1 MGKIAVVFPGQ
12 GAQYSGMGKDLY
24 ENVASSK
31 DIFDR
36 LEKLSPGII
45 DLCFNGSEE
54 ALKETRNTQPAIF
67 AVEAAAY
74 TALKEAGIRAD
85 MTAGFSLGE
94 ITALYASGAAELE
107 TAFML
112 VKNRGEYMHQYAER
126 NPANMAAVVKLAREE
141 VERICDKTEDCW
153 PVNYNSPGQ
162 ITVAYKGDFASLSD
176 EVKSAGGKAIPLK
189 VGGGFHS
196 PLMNEASERFRLLL
210 DNVKLNPPAIPL
222 YSDVTGLPYPDDIKD
237 LLARQINSPVQW
249 ESLIKN
255 MVEAGANTFIEA
267 GPGNVLSG
275 LIKRIAAD
283 AAIYQAG
290 DYKLLTEL
298 KENLSGEHQC

>member
-24 ENVASSK
+24 ENVSASK
-31 DIFDR
+31 EIFDR
-36 LEKLSPGII
+36 LENLSPGII

-54 ALKETRNTQPAIF
+54 ALKETRNTQPAMF

-74 TALKEAGIRAD
+74 AALKEAGIKAD

-107 TAFML
+107 VAFML
-112 VKNRGEYMHQYAER
+112 VKNRGEYMQQCAED
-126 NPANMAAVVKLAREE
+126 NPANMAAVVKLSREDIE
-141 VERICDKTEDCW
+141 SICRQTGDCW

-162 ITVAYKGDFASLSD
+162 TTVAYKGDFSRLSE

-196 PLMNEASERFRLLL
+196 PLMNEAAERFGLLL
-210 DNVKLNPPAIPL
+210 KDVELTPPAIPL
-222 YSDVTGLPYPDDIKD
+222 YSDVTGQPYPDDIKS

-249 ESLIKN
+249 ETLIRN
-255 MVEAGANTFIEA
+255 MSEAGADIFIEA

-275 LIKRIAAD
+275 LIKRIVAD
-283 AAIYQAG
+283 AAIYQMG
-290 DYKLLTEL
+290 DYKSLKEL
-298 KENLSGEHQC
+298 KEKLSGEHLC

>member
-24 ENVASSK
+24 ENSPASK
-31 DIFDR
+31 GVFDR
-36 LEKLSPGII
+36 LEILSPGII

-54 ALKETRNTQPAIF
+54 ALKETKNTQPAMF

-74 TALKEAGIRAD
+74 AALKEACIHAD

-94 ITALYASGAAELE
+94 ITALFACGAADLE

-112 VKNRGEYMHQYAER
+112 VRKRGEYMQQCAEA
-126 NPANMAAVVKLAREE
+126 NPANMAAVVKLSREE
-141 VERICDKTEDCW
+141 IEHICERTEDCW

-162 ITVAYKGDFASLSD
+162 TTIAYKGDFAGISD
-176 EVKSAGGKAIPLK
+176 QVKSAGGKAIPLK

-196 PLMNEASERFRLLL
+196 PLMNEASEQFRLLL
-210 DNVKLNPPAIPL
+210 DTVKLNAPAIPL
-222 YSDVTGLPYPDDIKD
+222 YSDVTGLPYPDDVKD
-237 LLARQINSPVQW
+237 LLAAQINSPVRW
-249 ESLIKN
+249 ESLIIN
-255 MVEAGANTFIEA
+255 MVQAGAKTFIEA
-267 GPGNVLSG
+267 GPGNILSG
-275 LIKRIAAD
+275 LIKRIAVD

-290 DYKLLTEL
+290 DCKLLNEL